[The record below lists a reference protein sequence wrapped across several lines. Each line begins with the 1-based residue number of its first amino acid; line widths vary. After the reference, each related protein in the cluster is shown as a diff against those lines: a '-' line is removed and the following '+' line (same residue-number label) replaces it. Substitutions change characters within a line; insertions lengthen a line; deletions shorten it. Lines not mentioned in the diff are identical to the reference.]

1 MMKHASRAKPEKL
14 SLSLRRI
21 TQQLHEVSEARFA
34 TLCGL
39 APDKVAH
46 HLTTLTQML
55 LAWHD
60 AGSGMRGTGKLPRVL
75 ARAMAE
81 HEAVIAPS
89 GAGSRPALPPALS
102 RFSLGSRGEAIG
114 AAYTL
119 CGSALGLRTALTQAD
134 LTAAS
139 EQRMAADLMQAG
151 IAMER
156 RWRSIRRAIDLWGL
170 EHPDLQADALAG
182 AATAFCVALTI
193 LDAMIEHHTEA
204 RLQHD

>member
-1 MMKHASRAKPEKL
+1 MSHAGRGKPEKL

-39 APDKVAH
+39 APDKVAL

-60 AGSGMRGTGKLPRVL
+60 AGSGMRGTGKLPRGL

-81 HEAVIAPS
+81 HEAAITPS
-89 GAGSRPALPPALS
+89 GAESRPALPPALN
-102 RFSLGSRGEAIG
+102 RFSLAGRGEAIG

-119 CGSALGLRTALTQAD
+119 CGAGLGLRKALTQAD

-139 EQRMAADLMQAG
+139 EQRMAADLIQAG
-151 IAMER
+151 KAMER
-156 RWRSIRRAIDLWGL
+156 RWRGIRRAIDLWGL
-170 EHPDLQADALAG
+170 EHPDMQADALAG

-193 LDAMIEHHTEA
+193 LDAMIEHHAETG
-204 RLQHD
+204 LNHD